1 MTLDGLRAL
10 DPGAWVLVVSGA
22 LGLGLGLAWSDWQ
35 VCVETAQVLAGLVRY
50 PPDNPFFIYHM
61 KLWTILHQ
69 VCALLLKAGL
79 SEITVSIAIS
89 GLMGMLSLQALAM
102 VVYALSRRVVL
113 SIGAACLIVIT
124 GAANHGVMYPVMLF
138 GTSHTYGAI
147 GLSYVVLVVGLL
159 GAGWIRSAAFLLGLA
174 PAVHP
179 SLGLWFGLM
188 LAVALLW
195 DHRRARIGLLPA
207 LPYLLAGGA
216 LTAASLAVQLGM
228 RPELPKVDPAEA
240 RRYLSAF
247 VAFWDWHRQPVYF
260 HTIGVRLNIGALALA
275 LIWLRWFAADLP
287 QPATWLLRF
296 VAVSGALSV
305 GLVFVSW
312 LPPDSVPMT
321 LLVLMPSRLLNINAM
336 MAVAVLFGLLGAY
349 RSTTAAQILVAVL
362 SLGLLLAEPSL
373 FWILVGHWRKL
384 RMAPYFIDPQVILA
398 IAAVGLI
405 LLAVSAAQR
414 RAAGAEPTA
423 PVSRVRGALVGA
435 RILSVS
441 VLGVASLSL
450 LLLGWQRASNVG
462 GAIFGDAAEQALF
475 ETAAAG
481 RGLLL
486 TGGDLHLVQ
495 LRSRRPVLIDGGGL
509 DALPYALEA
518 APAMDRILREVYG
531 IDLFHPPL
539 EARGGGRVPPA
550 ANRAAWERYSLDRW
564 REIRRRYHV
573 TQVLSNADWRLD
585 LPPAALS
592 SGLKLNEIPE

>member
-1 MTLDGLRAL
+1 
-10 DPGAWVLVVSGA
+10 
-22 LGLGLGLAWSDWQ
+22 
-35 VCVETAQVLAGLVRY
+35 
-50 PPDNPFFIYHM
+50 
-61 KLWTILHQ
+61 
-69 VCALLLKAGL
+69 
-79 SEITVSIAIS
+79 
-89 GLMGMLSLQALAM
+89 
-102 VVYALSRRVVL
+102 
-113 SIGAACLIVIT
+113 
-124 GAANHGVMYPVMLF
+124 
-138 GTSHTYGAI
+138 
-147 GLSYVVLVVGLL
+147 
-159 GAGWIRSAAFLLGLA
+159 
-174 PAVHP
+174 
-179 SLGLWFGLM
+179 M

-384 RMAPYFIDPQVILA
+384 RMAPYFIDPQVMLA

-462 GAIFGDAAEQALF
+462 GAIFGDAAERALF